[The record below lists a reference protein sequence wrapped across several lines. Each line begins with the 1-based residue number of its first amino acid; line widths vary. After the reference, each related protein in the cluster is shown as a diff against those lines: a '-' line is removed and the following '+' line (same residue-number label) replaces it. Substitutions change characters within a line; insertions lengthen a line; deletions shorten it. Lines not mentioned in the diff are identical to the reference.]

1 MKEGPRRGSQLLCE
15 SISCPHQHSPPT
27 LQQAVPAEPCAMQ
40 PSFHVPVPSVGG
52 GGAMAALQPGG
63 LSDGDACVPTSH
75 ALRWLGLGPPLRQQ
89 SVQRINLAIR
99 LNDLAALLLCL

>member
-52 GGAMAALQPGG
+52 G
-63 LSDGDACVPTSH
+63 VP
-75 ALRWLGLGPPLRQQ
+75 WLPCNLEGSLMEMPVSLHPMHCAGWVWGPHCGSRAYRELTWP
-89 SVQRINLAIR
+89 SG
-99 LNDLAALLLCL
+99 